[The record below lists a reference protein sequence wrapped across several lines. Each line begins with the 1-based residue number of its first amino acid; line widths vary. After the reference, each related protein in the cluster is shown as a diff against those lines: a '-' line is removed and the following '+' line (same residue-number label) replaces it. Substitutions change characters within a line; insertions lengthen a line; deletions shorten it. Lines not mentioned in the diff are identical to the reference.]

1 MLLFF
6 NELGDIEGDLPY
18 SLDLKPEVVLHFL
31 QIVDEECDGAFDLSY
46 SWYTLYFWLR
56 YY

>member
-46 SWYTLYFWLR
+46 SWYTLYFWVR